1 MITAIKV
8 AGDQK
13 NSPTVIDLGEHCPTC
28 KDVQESFAKLKKLCL
43 CSKSTHSSLS
53 GCLLG
58 DSLERFFLQWLPFFF
73 FFFFFATVFIQ
84 QQHSH

>member
-58 DSLERFFLQWLPFFF
+58 DSLERFFPAVVAILFFCYSLHS
-73 FFFFFATVFIQ
+73 ATT
-84 QQHSH
+84 